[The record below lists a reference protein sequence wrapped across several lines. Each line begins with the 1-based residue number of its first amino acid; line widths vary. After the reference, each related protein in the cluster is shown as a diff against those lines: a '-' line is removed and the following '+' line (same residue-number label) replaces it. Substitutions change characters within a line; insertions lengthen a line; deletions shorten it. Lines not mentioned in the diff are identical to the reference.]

1 MKNTA
6 IHRDIILKVAAALG
20 DLNEQVVYVGGAT
33 VGLYVNDPSAEDM
46 RPTMDVDI
54 SLSVASFSELEQA
67 RVELLQKGFTQ

>member
-54 SLSVASFSELEQA
+54 SLSVARGAASISCNIYIP
-67 RVELLQKGFTQ
+67 LLSI